1 MNEKIRITGKIVELP
16 HPNKYFGKST
26 FSHIMQKSGRKPTV
40 CRCEKCKS
48 QCHTPCLGTP
58 EDIYKL
64 MDAGY
69 ADRLAVTEWW
79 AGVLMG
85 VCDIPVV
92 MIQARQEDNGW
103 CTFRRDDGLC
113 ELHDKGL
120 KPTEGRLSHHSIRM
134 DNFNP
139 KKSISWLV
147 AKEWLSLQQYV
158 TKRLST
164 VKIDVEP

>member
-58 EDIYKL
+58 EDIQKL

-69 ADRLAVTEWW
+69 ADRL
-79 AGVLMG
+79 
-85 VCDIPVV
+85 DRKSVV
-92 MIQARQEDNGW
+92 
-103 CTFRRDDGLC
+103 
-113 ELHDKGL
+113 
-120 KPTEGRLSHHSIRM
+120 
-134 DNFNP
+134 
-139 KKSISWLV
+139 
-147 AKEWLSLQQYV
+147 
-158 TKRLST
+158 
-164 VKIDVEP
+164 

>member
-1 MNEKIRITGKIVELP
+1 
-16 HPNKYFGKST
+16 
-26 FSHIMQKSGRKPTV
+26 
-40 CRCEKCKS
+40 
-48 QCHTPCLGTP
+48 
-58 EDIYKL
+58 
-64 MDAGY
+64 
-69 ADRLAVTEWW
+69 
-79 AGVLMG
+79 MG
-85 VCDIPVV
+85 VCNIPVV

-120 KPTEGRLSHHSIRM
+120 KPTEGTLSHHSIRM

-147 AKEWLSLQQYV
+147 AKEWLPLLKYV
-158 TKRLST
+158 TKRLPT